1 MKEGIDENV
10 RTEAKK
16 NRKERKM
23 LLRPLWRNPSTMP
36 STQMQ
41 KSSRHALT
49 LLLTSLF
56 FAFL

>member
-16 NRKERKM
+16 IEKKERCCLDLCGVTHQPCK
-23 LLRPLWRNPSTMP
+23 
-36 STQMQ
+36 
-41 KSSRHALT
+41 SRHALT